1 LSPVR
6 EELEVKLKFKGMRL
20 DNLLEALKPLH
31 DLRRERPLMD
41 GEVTV
46 YWRGLGSG

>member
-1 LSPVR
+1 LSPAQEV
-6 EELEVKLKFKGMRL
+6 LEVKLRFKGMHL
-20 DNLLEALKPLH
+20 EDLLEALKPLH

-46 YWRGLGSG
+46 YWR